1 MKKVEC
7 ITRPSKLEDLIAEVE
22 GIGVTG
28 LNITQI
34 AGYGRQKG
42 KKEVARGTENEVK
55 LKEKLKVEMVV
66 KASRVEEL
74 TDAIANS
81 LRTGTVGDGKIF
93 VYPIAKAIRIRT
105 GEEDEKVV

>member
-1 MKKVEC
+1 
-7 ITRPSKLEDLIAEVE
+7 
-22 GIGVTG
+22 
-28 LNITQI
+28 
-34 AGYGRQKG
+34 
-42 KKEVARGTENEVK
+42 
-55 LKEKLKVEMVV
+55 MVV